1 MNARS
6 RSLAS
11 KTGYQG
17 TQNLITPGTAGLA
30 AVGLGTLQA
39 LLAAN
44 FEEPDTYT
52 VQFNL
57 TTSTVL
63 PVITPSQG
71 GPQSGIV
78 LPVGSSVG
86 VRAVAVVNLKVEGNQ
101 VQRVLDVG
109 SGVSLSGTC
118 QGIDVFV
125 QDQTSTIGGDAGL
138 QYAVSAQI
146 TRGVRPATNLPPT
159 LWQGAGLILPGFT
172 ITIPVPQN
180 AGINSVEVV
189 GYDHVTPATPCS
201 LLVVH
206 ATAGVSNKAYIV
218 NSTDTGFV
226 KLAPNAGVVIVSNVG
241 PDATEY
247 ALSWGIDG

>member
-1 MNARS
+1 VN

-17 TQNLITPGTAGLA
+17 TQNLITPGTAPLP

-44 FEEPDTYT
+44 FEEPDVYT
-52 VQFNL
+52 VMFNL
-57 TTSTVL
+57 TTSSVL

-71 GPQSGIV
+71 GPQSGVI
-78 LPVGSSVG
+78 LPTGSSEG
-86 VRAVAVVNLKVEGNQ
+86 VRAVAVVNLKVEGSQ

-125 QDQTSTIGGDAGL
+125 QDRTSTIGGAAGL
-138 QYAVSAQI
+138 QYAVSAQV
-146 TRGVRPATNLPPT
+146 TRGVRPATDLPPT
-159 LWQGAGLILPGFT
+159 LWESAGLILPGFT

-180 AGINSVEVV
+180 SGINSVEVV

-206 ATAGVSNKAYIV
+206 ATAGTANKFYIV

-226 KLAPNAGVVIVSNVG
+226 KLAPNAGAVIISNVG

-247 ALSWGIDG
+247 ALTWGIDG